1 MSSTRPKATAPAPA
15 LARDRARTLVSDID
29 LRNMRTRVLYWSVFT
44 ILLLGAVTTVV
55 PFLWGFL
62 SSMKPASEIF
72 GVPPTFFPRPAT
84 RPLEWNWAIFAEVWQ
99 GSKFV
104 RYFWNTF
111 LLAVCCW
118 FMALAP
124 AALAGYALSKLRA
137 PAAKLIALLFFM
149 TLMVPGI
156 AYLAPLFLTVKR
168 VPIFHVNLMQIF
180 AGYPAIILP
189 AGVSAFNIFL
199 FKSFFDDI
207 PASLIEAARIDGS
220 SELGI
225 LWRVVM
231 PLSYSV
237 FAVVSIFSFMGTWN
251 EFLWPLLTINDPPWY
266 TIMLRLYY
274 YDLQGEVGK
283 NKVLAALM
291 IASTPP
297 LVLFALFQK
306 KIMQGIAMTGVKF

>member
-1 MSSTRPKATAPAPA
+1 MMD
-15 LARDRARTLVSDID
+15 DRSRTLVSGVE
-29 LRNMRTRVLYWSVFT
+29 LRNPRARVLYWIVF
-44 ILLLGAVTTVV
+44 ILLAAGAVTTVI
-55 PFLWGFL
+55 PFVWALL
-62 SSMKPASEIF
+62 SAMKPASEIF
-72 GVPPTFFPRPAT
+72 GVPPTFFPRPALK
-84 RPLEWNWAIFAEVWQ
+84 PAQWNWSVYSEVFAA
-99 GSKFV
+99 SKFV

-118 FMALAP
+118 VMALVP
-124 AALAGYALSKLRA
+124 SALAGYALSKLKTPLPRI
-137 PAAKLIALLFFM
+137 LTLMFFM

-168 VPIFHVNLMQIF
+168 LPIVHWNLMQVF
-180 AGYPAIILP
+180 AGYPAVILP

-207 PASLIEAARIDGS
+207 PSALIEAARIDGS
-220 SELGI
+220 SEVGI
-225 LWRVVM
+225 VWRVVL

-251 EFLWPLLTINDPPWY
+251 DFLWPLLTINDPPWY
-266 TIMLRLYY
+266 TIMLRLYQ

-291 IASTPP
+291 IGSMPP

-306 KIMQGIAMTGVKF
+306 RIMQGIAMTGIKF